1 MRPIIEYNNYRRY
14 IQDFYEEKKKMVG
27 FSWRDFARAA
37 KFSSPVFLK
46 LVCDGKSG
54 LSDDAANRV
63 AYAMDL
69 AGFEFDYFMALVRFN
84 QAKTDIQRDEAFTE
98 LKEIAKAHKVNIL
111 GADLYTYFSS
121 WKYAALRELAPA
133 MQGAKPNHLAKQCL
147 PEISSEEVVKA
158 LQFLTSAKLLRRT
171 TSIHNYQQT
180 EKSVATGP
188 LDIATPAV
196 RSFHRQMGELALNT
210 LDKVPVAER
219 NFSTLT
225 LGLTENSY
233 QKILKELANFRRKV
247 IAIATNEDDVER
259 VYELNLQLFPLTKK
273 ISEKKFTAADERTPS
288 TAEEKQEAKNEF

>member
-14 IQDFYEEKKKMVG
+14 IQDFYLEKKKMVG
-27 FSWRDFARAA
+27 FSWRDFAHSA

-63 AYAMDL
+63 ASAMDL
-69 AGFEFDYFMALVRFN
+69 AGFEFDYFTALVRFN
-84 QAKTDIQRDEAFTE
+84 QAKNDNLRDEAFAE

-111 GADLYTYFSS
+111 GSDLYTYFSN
-121 WKYAALRELAPA
+121 WKYATLRELAPA
-133 MQGAKPNHLAKQCL
+133 MQGAKPNHLAKQCI
-147 PEISSEEVVKA
+147 PEISPDEVVKA

-171 TSIHNYQQT
+171 TSIHNYRQT

-210 LDKVPVAER
+210 LDKVPVTER

-225 LGLTENSY
+225 LGLTEKSY
-233 QKILKELANFRRKV
+233 QKILKELAHFRRKIV
-247 IAIATNEDDVER
+247 AIATNEDEVER

-273 ISEKKFTAADERTPS
+273 IDERHGSAGSPTL
-288 TAEEKQEAKNEF
+288 TKDEE